1 MVRPQTIEFRRGN
14 PTLLQPRVLGS
25 QRSELFDLQLTLVRA
40 RSLAKQAR
48 AGITFEPKRDL
59 TTKLRESLAQF
70 VAAARRSGGR
80 ASGGRRVVARATS
93 RRGGGTDRTADIRE
107 WARSNGYTVSDRGR
121 IASNIVEAYEK
132 AH

>member
-1 MVRPQTIEFRRGN
+1 MAQKTIVSLIDDLSGEEADETVRFGLDGAQYEID
-14 PTLLQPRVLGS
+14 L
-25 QRSELFDLQLTLVRA
+25 SEKNA
-40 RSLAKQAR
+40 
-48 AGITFEPKRDL
+48 
-59 TTKLRESLAQF
+59 TKLRESLAPF
-70 VAAARRSGGR
+70 VGAARRSGGR
-80 ASGGRRVVARATS
+80 ASGGRRAATRVTA

>member
-1 MVRPQTIEFRRGN
+1 MAQKTIVSLIDDLSGEEADETVRFGLDGAQYEID
-14 PTLLQPRVLGS
+14 L
-25 QRSELFDLQLTLVRA
+25 SEKNA
-40 RSLAKQAR
+40 
-48 AGITFEPKRDL
+48 
-59 TTKLRESLAQF
+59 TKLRESLAPF
-70 VAAARRSGGR
+70 VGAARRSGGR
-80 ASGGRRVVARATS
+80 ASGSRRAVARATS

>member
-1 MVRPQTIEFRRGN
+1 MAQKTIVSLIDDLSGEEADETVRFGLDGAQYEID
-14 PTLLQPRVLGS
+14 L
-25 QRSELFDLQLTLVRA
+25 SEKNA
-40 RSLAKQAR
+40 
-48 AGITFEPKRDL
+48 
-59 TTKLRESLAQF
+59 TKLRESLAPF
-70 VAAARRSGGR
+70 VGAARRSGGR
-80 ASGGRRVVARATS
+80 ASGGRRVVARTPS

>member
-1 MVRPQTIEFRRGN
+1 MAQKTIVSLIDDLSGEEADETVRFGLDGAQYEID
-14 PTLLQPRVLGS
+14 L
-25 QRSELFDLQLTLVRA
+25 SEKNA
-40 RSLAKQAR
+40 
-48 AGITFEPKRDL
+48 
-59 TTKLRESLAQF
+59 TKLRESLAPF
-70 VAAARRSGGR
+70 VGAARRSGGR
-80 ASGGRRVVARATS
+80 ASGSRRVAARTPS

>member
-1 MVRPQTIEFRRGN
+1 MAQKTIVSLIDDLSGEEADETVRFGLDGAQYEID
-14 PTLLQPRVLGS
+14 L
-25 QRSELFDLQLTLVRA
+25 SEKNA
-40 RSLAKQAR
+40 
-48 AGITFEPKRDL
+48 
-59 TTKLRESLAQF
+59 TKLRESLAPF
-70 VAAARRSGGR
+70 VGAARRSGGR
-80 ASGGRRVVARATS
+80 ASGGRRVAARATSS

>member
-1 MVRPQTIEFRRGN
+1 MAQKTIVSLIDDLSGEEADETVRFGLDGAQYEID
-14 PTLLQPRVLGS
+14 L
-25 QRSELFDLQLTLVRA
+25 SEKNA
-40 RSLAKQAR
+40 
-48 AGITFEPKRDL
+48 
-59 TTKLRESLAQF
+59 TKLRESLAQF